1 MFFKKIVNFNF
12 IFRDNNISMKNKDH
26 IFKYFLIGLLSA
38 IIGATVVLGCFY
50 LFYLAPAQNKA
61 AKSSSIAAGMTKVVN
76 LTGTSSSQA
85 TKAYNKVKNAV
96 VTVENYQKPSAE
108 ASDYFSE
115 WFGSESGQSGSSS
128 SSDSSSSSSSTE
140 DELAAEGTGMI
151 YETDGNYSYIVT
163 NNHVIKGA
171 NEIEIIMANG
181 TKVKA
186 KLIGKNATK
195 DVAVLRISSA
205 DVTSTATFVN
215 SSDVEPGQQ
224 VLAIGS
230 PLGSDY
236 ASSLTSGIVSAV
248 NRQIDD
254 DPIKLSAIQ
263 TDVALNAGNS
273 GGPLIN
279 MAGEVIGIN
288 SMKISSTEDGSE
300 DVEGMSFSIPSN
312 TVVATI
318 KSIVNSAST
327 SGN

>member
-1 MFFKKIVNFNF
+1 
-12 IFRDNNISMKNKDH
+12 MKNKDH

-96 VTVENYQKPSAE
+96 VTVENYQKPSTE
-108 ASDYFSE
+108 ASDYFFE
-115 WFGSESGQSGSSS
+115 WFGSQSGGS
-128 SSDSSSSSSSTE
+128 SSSSSSSTE
-140 DELAAEGTGMI
+140 DQLAAEGTGLI

-195 DVAVLRISSA
+195 DIAVLRISSA
-205 DVTSTATFVN
+205 SVTTTGTFVN
-215 SSDVEPGQQ
+215 SSKVQAGQQ

-236 ASSLTSGIVSAV
+236 ASSLTSGIVSAT

-254 DPIKLSAIQ
+254 SPIKLSAIQ
-263 TDVALNAGNS
+263 TDVALNPGNS

-279 MAGEVIGIN
+279 MAGEVVGIN

-318 KSIVNSAST
+318 KSIISSAS
-327 SGN
+327 GN

>member
-1 MFFKKIVNFNF
+1 
-12 IFRDNNISMKNKDH
+12 MKNKDH

-96 VTVENYQKPSAE
+96 VTVENYQKPSTE
-108 ASDYFSE
+108 ASDYFFE
-115 WFGSESGQSGSSS
+115 WFGSQSGGS
-128 SSDSSSSSSSTE
+128 SSSSSSSTE
-140 DELAAEGTGMI
+140 DQLAAEGTGLI

-195 DVAVLRISSA
+195 DIAVLRIGSA
-205 DVTSTATFVN
+205 SVTTTGTFVN
-215 SSDVEPGQQ
+215 SSKVQAGQQ

-236 ASSLTSGIVSAV
+236 ASSLTSGIVSAT

-254 DPIKLSAIQ
+254 SPIKLSAIQ
-263 TDVALNAGNS
+263 TDVALNPGNS

-318 KSIVNSAST
+318 KSIISSAS
-327 SGN
+327 GN

>member
-1 MFFKKIVNFNF
+1 
-12 IFRDNNISMKNKDH
+12 MKNKDH

-96 VTVENYQKPSAE
+96 VTVENYQKTSTE

-115 WFGSESGQSGSSS
+115 WFGSQSGGS
-128 SSDSSSSSSSTE
+128 SSSSSSSTE
-140 DELAAEGTGMI
+140 DQLAAEGTGLI

-195 DVAVLRISSA
+195 DIAVLRISSA
-205 DVTSTATFVN
+205 SVTTTGTFVN
-215 SSDVEPGQQ
+215 SSKVQAGQQ

-236 ASSLTSGIVSAV
+236 ASSLTSGIVSAT

-254 DPIKLSAIQ
+254 SPIKLSAIQ
-263 TDVALNAGNS
+263 TDVALNPGNS

-318 KSIVNSAST
+318 KSIISSAS
-327 SGN
+327 GN

>member
-1 MFFKKIVNFNF
+1 
-12 IFRDNNISMKNKDH
+12 MKNKDH

-96 VTVENYQKPSAE
+96 VTVENYQKPSTE

-115 WFGSESGQSGSSS
+115 WFGSQSGGS
-128 SSDSSSSSSSTE
+128 SSSSSSSTE
-140 DELAAEGTGMI
+140 NQLAAEGTGLI

-195 DVAVLRISSA
+195 DIAVLRISSA
-205 DVTSTATFVN
+205 NVTTTGTFVN
-215 SSDVEPGQQ
+215 SSKVQAGQQ

-236 ASSLTSGIVSAV
+236 ASSLTSGIVSAT

-254 DPIKLSAIQ
+254 SPIKLSAIQ
-263 TDVALNAGNS
+263 TDVALNPGNS

-312 TVVATI
+312 TVVAMI
-318 KSIVNSAST
+318 KSIISSAS
-327 SGN
+327 GN

>member
-1 MFFKKIVNFNF
+1 
-12 IFRDNNISMKNKDH
+12 MKTTFSS
-26 IFKYFLIGLLSA
+26 IFLIGLLSA

-96 VTVENYQKPSAE
+96 VTVENYQKPSTE

-115 WFGSESGQSGSSS
+115 WFGSQSGGS
-128 SSDSSSSSSSTE
+128 SSSSSSSTE
-140 DELAAEGTGMI
+140 DQLAAEGTGLI

-195 DVAVLRISSA
+195 DIAVLRISSA
-205 DVTSTATFVN
+205 SVTTTGTFVN
-215 SSDVEPGQQ
+215 SSKVQAGQQ

-236 ASSLTSGIVSAV
+236 ASSLTSGIVSAT

-254 DPIKLSAIQ
+254 SPIKLSAIQ
-263 TDVALNAGNS
+263 TDVALNPGNS

-318 KSIVNSAST
+318 KSIISSAS
-327 SGN
+327 GN

>member
-1 MFFKKIVNFNF
+1 
-12 IFRDNNISMKNKDH
+12 MKNKDH

-85 TKAYNKVKNAV
+85 TKAYSKVKNAV
-96 VTVENYQKPSAE
+96 VTVENYQKPSTE
-108 ASDYFSE
+108 ASDYFFE
-115 WFGSESGQSGSSS
+115 WFGSQSGGS
-128 SSDSSSSSSSTE
+128 SSSSSSSTE
-140 DELAAEGTGMI
+140 DQLAAEGTGLI

-163 NNHVIKGA
+163 NNHVIKRA

-195 DVAVLRISSA
+195 DIAVLRISSA
-205 DVTSTATFVN
+205 SVTTTGTFVN
-215 SSDVEPGQQ
+215 SSKVQAGQQ

-236 ASSLTSGIVSAV
+236 ASSLTSGIVSAT

-254 DPIKLSAIQ
+254 SPIKLSAIQ
-263 TDVALNAGNS
+263 TDVALNPGNS

-318 KSIVNSAST
+318 KSIISSAS
-327 SGN
+327 GN

>member
-1 MFFKKIVNFNF
+1 
-12 IFRDNNISMKNKDH
+12 MKNKDH

-96 VTVENYQKPSAE
+96 VTVENYQKPSTE
-108 ASDYFSE
+108 ASDYFFE
-115 WFGSESGQSGSSS
+115 WFGSQSGGS
-128 SSDSSSSSSSTE
+128 SSSSSSSTE
-140 DELAAEGTGMI
+140 DQLAAEGTGLI

-195 DVAVLRISSA
+195 DIAVLRISSA
-205 DVTSTATFVN
+205 SVTTTGTFVN
-215 SSDVEPGQQ
+215 SSKVQAGQQ

-236 ASSLTSGIVSAV
+236 ASSLTSGIVSAT

-254 DPIKLSAIQ
+254 RPIKLSAIQ
-263 TDVALNAGNS
+263 TDVALNPGNS

-318 KSIVNSAST
+318 KSIISSAS
-327 SGN
+327 GN

>member
-1 MFFKKIVNFNF
+1 
-12 IFRDNNISMKNKDH
+12 MKNKDH

-96 VTVENYQKPSAE
+96 VTVENYQKPSTE

-115 WFGSESGQSGSSS
+115 WFGSQSGGS
-128 SSDSSSSSSSTE
+128 SSSSSSSTE
-140 DELAAEGTGMI
+140 DQLAAEGTGLI

-195 DVAVLRISSA
+195 DIAVLRISSA
-205 DVTSTATFVN
+205 SVTTTGTFVN
-215 SSDVEPGQQ
+215 SSKVQAGQQ

-236 ASSLTSGIVSAV
+236 ASSLTSGIVSAT

-254 DPIKLSAIQ
+254 SPIKLSAIQ
-263 TDVALNAGNS
+263 TDVALNPGNS

-318 KSIVNSAST
+318 KSIISSAS
-327 SGN
+327 GN

>member
-1 MFFKKIVNFNF
+1 
-12 IFRDNNISMKNKDH
+12 MKNKDH

-96 VTVENYQKPSAE
+96 VTVENYQKPSTE
-108 ASDYFSE
+108 ASDYFFE
-115 WFGSESGQSGSSS
+115 WFGSQSGGS
-128 SSDSSSSSSSTE
+128 SSSSSSSTE
-140 DELAAEGTGMI
+140 DQLAAEGTGLI

-195 DVAVLRISSA
+195 DIAVLRISSA
-205 DVTSTATFVN
+205 SVTTTGTFVN
-215 SSDVEPGQQ
+215 SSKVQAGQQ

-236 ASSLTSGIVSAV
+236 ASSLTSGIVSAT

-254 DPIKLSAIQ
+254 SPIKLSAIQ
-263 TDVALNAGNS
+263 TDVALNPGNS

-312 TVVATI
+312 IVVATI
-318 KSIVNSAST
+318 KSIISSAS
-327 SGN
+327 GN

>member
-1 MFFKKIVNFNF
+1 
-12 IFRDNNISMKNKDH
+12 MKNKDH

-96 VTVENYQKPSAE
+96 VTVENYQKTSTE

-115 WFGSESGQSGSSS
+115 WFGSQSGG
-128 SSDSSSSSSSTE
+128 SSSSSSSTE
-140 DELAAEGTGMI
+140 DQLAAEGTGLI

-195 DVAVLRISSA
+195 DIAVLRISSA
-205 DVTSTATFVN
+205 SVTTTGTFVN
-215 SSDVEPGQQ
+215 SSKVQAGQQ

-236 ASSLTSGIVSAV
+236 ASSLTSGIVSAT

-254 DPIKLSAIQ
+254 SPIKLSAIQ
-263 TDVALNAGNS
+263 TDVALNPGNS

-312 TVVATI
+312 TVAATI
-318 KSIVNSAST
+318 KSIISSAS
-327 SGN
+327 GN

>member
-1 MFFKKIVNFNF
+1 
-12 IFRDNNISMKNKDH
+12 MKNKDH

-85 TKAYNKVKNAV
+85 TKAYSKVKNAV
-96 VTVENYQKPSAE
+96 VTVENYQKPSTE
-108 ASDYFSE
+108 ASDYFFE
-115 WFGSESGQSGSSS
+115 WFGSQSGGS
-128 SSDSSSSSSSTE
+128 SSSSSSSTE
-140 DELAAEGTGMI
+140 DQLAAEGTGLI

-195 DVAVLRISSA
+195 DIAVLRISSA
-205 DVTSTATFVN
+205 SVTTTGTFVN
-215 SSDVEPGQQ
+215 SSKVQAGQQ

-236 ASSLTSGIVSAV
+236 ASSLTSGIVSAT

-254 DPIKLSAIQ
+254 SPIKLSAIQ
-263 TDVALNAGNS
+263 TDVALNPGNS

-318 KSIVNSAST
+318 KSIISSAS
-327 SGN
+327 GN

>member
-1 MFFKKIVNFNF
+1 
-12 IFRDNNISMKNKDH
+12 MKNKDH

-96 VTVENYQKPSAE
+96 VTVENYQKTSTE

-115 WFGSESGQSGSSS
+115 WFGSQSGG
-128 SSDSSSSSSSTE
+128 SSSSSSSTE
-140 DELAAEGTGMI
+140 DQLAAEGTGLI

-195 DVAVLRISSA
+195 DIAVLRISSA
-205 DVTSTATFVN
+205 SVTTTGTFVN
-215 SSDVEPGQQ
+215 SSKVQAGQQ

-236 ASSLTSGIVSAV
+236 ASSLTSGIVSAT

-254 DPIKLSAIQ
+254 SPIKLSAIQ
-263 TDVALNAGNS
+263 TDVALNPGNS

-318 KSIVNSAST
+318 KSIISSAS
-327 SGN
+327 GN

>member
-1 MFFKKIVNFNF
+1 
-12 IFRDNNISMKNKDH
+12 MKNKDH

-96 VTVENYQKPSAE
+96 VTVENYQKPSTE
-108 ASDYFSE
+108 ASDYFFE
-115 WFGSESGQSGSSS
+115 WFGSQSGGS
-128 SSDSSSSSSSTE
+128 SSSSSSSTE
-140 DELAAEGTGMI
+140 DQLAAEGTGLI

-195 DVAVLRISSA
+195 DIAVLRISSA
-205 DVTSTATFVN
+205 SVTTTGTFVN
-215 SSDVEPGQQ
+215 SSKVQAGQQ

-236 ASSLTSGIVSAV
+236 ASSLTSGIVSAT

-254 DPIKLSAIQ
+254 SPIKLSAIQ
-263 TDVALNAGNS
+263 TDVALNPGNS

-318 KSIVNSAST
+318 KSIISS
-327 SGN
+327 

>member
-1 MFFKKIVNFNF
+1 
-12 IFRDNNISMKNKDH
+12 MKNKDH

-96 VTVENYQKPSAE
+96 VTVENYQKPSTE
-108 ASDYFSE
+108 ASDYFFE
-115 WFGSESGQSGSSS
+115 WFGSQSGGS
-128 SSDSSSSSSSTE
+128 SSSSSSSTE
-140 DELAAEGTGMI
+140 DQLAAEGTGLI

-181 TKVKA
+181 TRVKA

-195 DVAVLRISSA
+195 DIAVLRISSA
-205 DVTSTATFVN
+205 SVTTTGTFVN
-215 SSDVEPGQQ
+215 SSKVQAGQQ

-236 ASSLTSGIVSAV
+236 ASSLTSGIVSAT

-254 DPIKLSAIQ
+254 SPIKLSAIQ
-263 TDVALNAGNS
+263 TDVALNPGNS

-318 KSIVNSAST
+318 KSIISSAS
-327 SGN
+327 GN

>member
-1 MFFKKIVNFNF
+1 
-12 IFRDNNISMKNKDH
+12 MKNKDH

-96 VTVENYQKPSAE
+96 VTVENYQKPSTE
-108 ASDYFSE
+108 ASDYFFE
-115 WFGSESGQSGSSS
+115 WFGSQSGGS
-128 SSDSSSSSSSTE
+128 SSSSSSSTE
-140 DELAAEGTGMI
+140 DQLAAEGTGLI

-195 DVAVLRISSA
+195 DIAVLRISSA
-205 DVTSTATFVN
+205 SVTTTGTFVN
-215 SSDVEPGQQ
+215 SSKVQAGQQ

-236 ASSLTSGIVSAV
+236 ASSLTSGIVSAT

-254 DPIKLSAIQ
+254 SPIKLSAIQ
-263 TDVALNAGNS
+263 TDVALNPGNS

-318 KSIVNSAST
+318 
-327 SGN
+327 

>member
-1 MFFKKIVNFNF
+1 
-12 IFRDNNISMKNKDH
+12 
-26 IFKYFLIGLLSA
+26 GLLSA

-96 VTVENYQKPSAE
+96 VTVENYQKTSTE

-115 WFGSESGQSGSSS
+115 WFGSQSGG
-128 SSDSSSSSSSTE
+128 SSSSSSSTE
-140 DELAAEGTGMI
+140 DQLAAEGTGLI

-195 DVAVLRISSA
+195 DIAVLRISSA
-205 DVTSTATFVN
+205 SVTTTGTFVN
-215 SSDVEPGQQ
+215 SSKVQAGQQ

-236 ASSLTSGIVSAV
+236 ASSLTSGIVSAT

-254 DPIKLSAIQ
+254 SPIKLSAIQ
-263 TDVALNAGNS
+263 TDVALNPGNS

-318 KSIVNSAST
+318 KSIISSAS
-327 SGN
+327 GN

>member
-1 MFFKKIVNFNF
+1 
-12 IFRDNNISMKNKDH
+12 MKNKDH

-96 VTVENYQKPSAE
+96 VTVENYQKPSTE

-115 WFGSESGQSGSSS
+115 WFGSQSGGS
-128 SSDSSSSSSSTE
+128 SSSSSSSTE
-140 DELAAEGTGMI
+140 DQLAAEGTGLI

-163 NNHVIKGA
+163 NNHVIKRA

-195 DVAVLRISSA
+195 DIAVLRISSA
-205 DVTSTATFVN
+205 SVTTTGTFVN
-215 SSDVEPGQQ
+215 SSKVQAGQQ

-236 ASSLTSGIVSAV
+236 ASSLTSGIVSAT

-254 DPIKLSAIQ
+254 SPIKLSAIQ
-263 TDVALNAGNS
+263 TDVALNPGNS

-318 KSIVNSAST
+318 KSIISSAS
-327 SGN
+327 GN

>member
-1 MFFKKIVNFNF
+1 
-12 IFRDNNISMKNKDH
+12 
-26 IFKYFLIGLLSA
+26 
-38 IIGATVVLGCFY
+38 
-50 LFYLAPAQNKA
+50 
-61 AKSSSIAAGMTKVVN
+61 
-76 LTGTSSSQA
+76 
-85 TKAYNKVKNAV
+85 
-96 VTVENYQKPSAE
+96 
-108 ASDYFSE
+108 
-115 WFGSESGQSGSSS
+115 
-128 SSDSSSSSSSTE
+128 
-140 DELAAEGTGMI
+140 I

-195 DVAVLRISSA
+195 DIAVLRISSA
-205 DVTSTATFVN
+205 SVTTTGTFVN
-215 SSDVEPGQQ
+215 SSKVQAGQQ

-236 ASSLTSGIVSAV
+236 ASSLTSGIVSAT

-254 DPIKLSAIQ
+254 SPIKLSAIQ
-263 TDVALNAGNS
+263 TDVALNPGNS

-300 DVEGMSFSIPSN
+300 DVEGMSFSI
-312 TVVATI
+312 
-318 KSIVNSAST
+318 
-327 SGN
+327 

>member
-1 MFFKKIVNFNF
+1 
-12 IFRDNNISMKNKDH
+12 MKNKDH

-96 VTVENYQKPSAE
+96 VTVENYQKPSTE
-108 ASDYFSE
+108 ASDYFFE
-115 WFGSESGQSGSSS
+115 WFGSQSGGS
-128 SSDSSSSSSSTE
+128 SSSSSSSTE
-140 DELAAEGTGMI
+140 DQLAAEGTGLI

-195 DVAVLRISSA
+195 DIAVLRISSA
-205 DVTSTATFVN
+205 SVTTTGTFVN
-215 SSDVEPGQQ
+215 SSKVQAGQQ

-236 ASSLTSGIVSAV
+236 ASSLTSGIVSAT

-254 DPIKLSAIQ
+254 SPIKLSAIQ
-263 TDVALNAGNS
+263 TDVALNPGNS

-318 KSIVNSAST
+318 KSIISSAS
-327 SGN
+327 GN

>member
-1 MFFKKIVNFNF
+1 
-12 IFRDNNISMKNKDH
+12 MKNKDH

-96 VTVENYQKPSAE
+96 VTVENYQKPSTE

-115 WFGSESGQSGSSS
+115 WFGSQSGGS
-128 SSDSSSSSSSTE
+128 SSSSSSSTE
-140 DELAAEGTGMI
+140 DQLAAEGTGLI

-195 DVAVLRISSA
+195 DIAVLRISSA
-205 DVTSTATFVN
+205 NVTTTGTFVN
-215 SSDVEPGQQ
+215 SSKVQAGQQ

-236 ASSLTSGIVSAV
+236 ASSLTSGIVSAT

-254 DPIKLSAIQ
+254 SPIKLSAIQ
-263 TDVALNAGNS
+263 TDVALNPGNS

-318 KSIVNSAST
+318 KSIISSAS
-327 SGN
+327 GN

>member
-1 MFFKKIVNFNF
+1 
-12 IFRDNNISMKNKDH
+12 MKNKDH

-96 VTVENYQKPSAE
+96 VTVENYQKPSTE
-108 ASDYFSE
+108 ASDFFSE
-115 WFGSESGQSGSSS
+115 WFGSQSGGS
-128 SSDSSSSSSSTE
+128 SSSSSSSTE
-140 DELAAEGTGMI
+140 DQLAAEGTGLI

-195 DVAVLRISSA
+195 DIAVLRISSA
-205 DVTSTATFVN
+205 SVTTTGTFVN
-215 SSDVEPGQQ
+215 SSKVQAGQQ

-236 ASSLTSGIVSAV
+236 ASSLTSGIVSAT

-254 DPIKLSAIQ
+254 SPIKLSAIQ
-263 TDVALNAGNS
+263 TDVALNPGNS

-318 KSIVNSAST
+318 KSIISSAS
-327 SGN
+327 GN

>member
-1 MFFKKIVNFNF
+1 
-12 IFRDNNISMKNKDH
+12 MKNKDH

-96 VTVENYQKPSAE
+96 VTVENYQKPSTE
-108 ASDYFSE
+108 ASDYFFE
-115 WFGSESGQSGSSS
+115 WFGSQSGG
-128 SSDSSSSSSSTE
+128 SSSSSTE
-140 DELAAEGTGMI
+140 DQLAAEGTGLI

-181 TKVKA
+181 TRVKA

-195 DVAVLRISSA
+195 DIAVLRISSA
-205 DVTSTATFVN
+205 SVTTTGTFVN
-215 SSDVEPGQQ
+215 SSKVQAGQQ

-236 ASSLTSGIVSAV
+236 ASSLTSGIVSAT

-254 DPIKLSAIQ
+254 SPIKLSAIQ
-263 TDVALNAGNS
+263 TDVALNPGNS

-318 KSIVNSAST
+318 KSIISSAS
-327 SGN
+327 GN

>member
-1 MFFKKIVNFNF
+1 
-12 IFRDNNISMKNKDH
+12 MKNKDH

-96 VTVENYQKPSAE
+96 VTVESYQKTSTE

-115 WFGSESGQSGSSS
+115 WFGSQSGG
-128 SSDSSSSSSSTE
+128 SSSSSSSTE
-140 DELAAEGTGMI
+140 DQLAAEGTGLI

-195 DVAVLRISSA
+195 DIAVLRISSA
-205 DVTSTATFVN
+205 SVTTTGTFVN
-215 SSDVEPGQQ
+215 SSKVQAGQQ

-236 ASSLTSGIVSAV
+236 ASSLTSGIVSAT

-254 DPIKLSAIQ
+254 SPIKLSAIQ
-263 TDVALNAGNS
+263 TDVALNPGNS

-318 KSIVNSAST
+318 KSIISSAS
-327 SGN
+327 GN

>member
-1 MFFKKIVNFNF
+1 
-12 IFRDNNISMKNKDH
+12 MKNKDH

-96 VTVENYQKPSAE
+96 VTVENYQKPSTE
-108 ASDYFSE
+108 ASDYFFE
-115 WFGSESGQSGSSS
+115 WFGSQSGGS
-128 SSDSSSSSSSTE
+128 SSSSSSSTE
-140 DELAAEGTGMI
+140 DQLAAEGTGLI

-195 DVAVLRISSA
+195 DIAVLRISSA
-205 DVTSTATFVN
+205 SVTTTGTFVN
-215 SSDVEPGQQ
+215 SSKVQAGQQ

-236 ASSLTSGIVSAV
+236 ASSLTSGIVSAT

-254 DPIKLSAIQ
+254 GPIKLSAIQ
-263 TDVALNAGNS
+263 TDVALNPGNS

-318 KSIVNSAST
+318 KSIISSAS
-327 SGN
+327 GN

>member
-1 MFFKKIVNFNF
+1 
-12 IFRDNNISMKNKDH
+12 MKNKDH

-61 AKSSSIAAGMTKVVN
+61 AKSSLIAAGMTKVVN

-96 VTVENYQKPSAE
+96 VTVENYQKPSTE
-108 ASDYFSE
+108 ASDYFFE
-115 WFGSESGQSGSSS
+115 WFGSQSGGS
-128 SSDSSSSSSSTE
+128 SSSSSSSTE
-140 DELAAEGTGMI
+140 DQLAAEGTGLI

-195 DVAVLRISSA
+195 DIAVLRISSA
-205 DVTSTATFVN
+205 SVTTTGTFVN
-215 SSDVEPGQQ
+215 SSKVQAGQQ

-236 ASSLTSGIVSAV
+236 ASSLTSGIVSAT

-254 DPIKLSAIQ
+254 SPIKLSAIQ
-263 TDVALNAGNS
+263 TDVALNPGNS

-318 KSIVNSAST
+318 KSIISSAS
-327 SGN
+327 GN

>member
-1 MFFKKIVNFNF
+1 
-12 IFRDNNISMKNKDH
+12 MKTTFSS
-26 IFKYFLIGLLSA
+26 IFLIGLLSA

-96 VTVENYQKPSAE
+96 VTVENYQKPSTE
-108 ASDYFSE
+108 ASDYFFE
-115 WFGSESGQSGSSS
+115 WFGSQSGGS
-128 SSDSSSSSSSTE
+128 SSSSSSSTE
-140 DELAAEGTGMI
+140 DQLAAEGTGLI

-195 DVAVLRISSA
+195 DIAVLRISSA
-205 DVTSTATFVN
+205 SVTTTGTFVN
-215 SSDVEPGQQ
+215 SSKVQAGQQ

-236 ASSLTSGIVSAV
+236 ASSLTSGIVSAT

-254 DPIKLSAIQ
+254 RPIKLSAIQ
-263 TDVALNAGNS
+263 TDVALNPGNS

-318 KSIVNSAST
+318 KSIISSAS
-327 SGN
+327 GN